1 MRRASIEKGIEM
13 FEVVLEFTWMS
24 DTSLVF
30 QEPDKPQRPG
40 HEAARIRLKHPA
52 PLSLHPR
59 ATAIMAAEPAQH
71 TMLNF
76 ANRDTMLIQP
86 EHEMPCLTPKMA
98 YLAVR

>member
-1 MRRASIEKGIEM
+1 M

-59 ATAIMAAEPAQH
+59 AAAIMAAEPAQH
-71 TMLNF
+71 TMVNF